1 MNDIITIKGVRGY
14 LDAEGTAQLNLE
26 DISRGLGF
34 TREANSGNE
43 VIRWG
48 TVRKYLSEMGVPTS
62 WHGDSP
68 QVGKAGLPDYIPE
81 NIFYRLAMK
90 AKNEAAQVFQA
101 LIADEILPSI
111 RKTGGYIVGQDSM
124 SPEELM
130 AKALQVAQ
138 KTLADREARLSAMT
152 VKNQIMAPK
161 ADYFDELV
169 ERNTLTNFRETA
181 NQLGVPQ
188 KKFIDFLLEC
198 KYLYRDKRGKLMPYA
213 DKNDGLFEMKECFN
227 DKTKWAGVQTLVT
240 PKGRET
246 FRLLYLSGGRGGKGG
261 EVLGNHHQRQLQRDS
276 RPCSG
281 ATGAATSTDSARGS

>member
-14 LDAEGTAQLNLE
+14 LDATGTAQLNLE
-26 DISRGLGF
+26 DVSRGLGF
-34 TREANSGNE
+34 TQEKSGIE
-43 VIRWG
+43 YVKWERVESYLTELGFPHKWG
-48 TVRKYLSEMGVPTS
+48 K
-62 WHGDSP
+62 GDF
-68 QVGKAGLPDYIPE
+68 IPE

-111 RKTGGYIVGQDSM
+111 RKTGGYIAGQQDM
-124 SPEELM
+124 TPEELM
-130 AKALQVAQ
+130 AKAMKVADQ
-138 KTLADREARLSAMT
+138 ILAARDARIANLT
-152 VKNQIMAPK
+152 VQNQIMAPK

-188 KKFIDFLLEC
+188 KKFIDFLLER

-213 DKNDGLFEMKECFN
+213 EKNDGLFEMKECFN
-227 DKTKWAGVQTLVT
+227 DKTKWAGTQTLVT

-246 FRLLYLSGGRGGKGG
+246 FRLLYLGGGKKG
-261 EVLGNHHQRQLQRDS
+261 VT
-276 RPCSG
+276 
-281 ATGAATSTDSARGS
+281 A

>member
-14 LDAEGTAQLNLE
+14 LDVNDTAQLNLE
-26 DISRGLGF
+26 DVSRGLGF
-34 TREANSGNE
+34 TQTQSKNGVEYTS
-43 VIRWG
+43 VRWER
-48 TVRKYLSEMGVPTS
+48 VEQHLAEMGFPHK
-62 WHGDSP
+62 W
-68 QVGKAGLPDYIPE
+68 GKDDFIPE

-111 RKTGGYIVGQDSM
+111 RKTGGYIAGQQDM
-124 SPEELM
+124 TPEELM
-130 AKALQVAQ
+130 AKAMKVADQ
-138 KTLADREARLSAMT
+138 ILAARDARIANLT
-152 VKNQIMAPK
+152 VQNQIMAPK

-188 KKFIDFLLEC
+188 KKFIDFLLER

-213 DKNDGLFEMKECFN
+213 EKNDGLFEMKECFN
-227 DKTKWAGVQTLVT
+227 DKTKWAGTQTLVT

-246 FRLLYLSGGRGGKGG
+246 FRLLYLGGGKKG
-261 EVLGNHHQRQLQRDS
+261 VT
-276 RPCSG
+276 
-281 ATGAATSTDSARGS
+281 A

>member
-14 LDAEGTAQLNLE
+14 LDATGTAQLNLE
-26 DISRGLGF
+26 DVSRGLGF
-34 TREANSGNE
+34 TQKKSKNGVEYTS
-43 VIRWG
+43 VRWER
-48 TVRKYLSEMGVPTS
+48 VEQHLAEMGFPHK
-62 WHGDSP
+62 W
-68 QVGKAGLPDYIPE
+68 GKDDFIPE

-111 RKTGGYIVGQDSM
+111 RKTGGYIAGQQDM
-124 SPEELM
+124 TPEELM
-130 AKALQVAQ
+130 AKAMKVADQ
-138 KTLADREARLSAMT
+138 ILAARDARIANLT
-152 VKNQIMAPK
+152 VQNQIMAPK
-161 ADYFDELV
+161 AEYFDELV

-188 KKFIDFLLEC
+188 KKFIDFLLER

-227 DKTKWAGVQTLVT
+227 DKTKWAGTQTLVT

-246 FRLLYLSGGRGGKGG
+246 FRLLYLGG
-261 EVLGNHHQRQLQRDS
+261 
-276 RPCSG
+276 
-281 ATGAATSTDSARGS
+281 ARKELPHE

>member
-14 LDAEGTAQLNLE
+14 LDATGTAQLNLE
-26 DISRGLGF
+26 DVSRGLGF
-34 TREANSGNE
+34 TQTQSKNGVEYTS
-43 VIRWG
+43 VRWER
-48 TVRKYLSEMGVPTS
+48 VEQHLAEMGFPHK
-62 WHGDSP
+62 W
-68 QVGKAGLPDYIPE
+68 GKDDFIPE

-111 RKTGGYIVGQDSM
+111 RKTGGYIAGQQDM
-124 SPEELM
+124 TPEELM
-130 AKALQVAQ
+130 AKAMKVADQ
-138 KTLADREARLSAMT
+138 ILAARDARIANLT
-152 VKNQIMAPK
+152 VQNQIMAPK

-188 KKFIDFLLEC
+188 KKFIDFLLER

-227 DKTKWAGVQTLVT
+227 DKTKWAGTQTLVT

-246 FRLLYLSGGRGGKGG
+246 FRLLYLGGGKKG
-261 EVLGNHHQRQLQRDS
+261 VT
-276 RPCSG
+276 
-281 ATGAATSTDSARGS
+281 A

>member
-14 LDAEGTAQLNLE
+14 LDATGTAQLNLE
-26 DISRGLGF
+26 DVSRGLGF
-34 TREANSGNE
+34 TQEKSGIE
-43 VIRWG
+43 YVKWERVESYLTELGFPHKWG
-48 TVRKYLSEMGVPTS
+48 K
-62 WHGDSP
+62 GDF
-68 QVGKAGLPDYIPE
+68 IPE

-90 AKNEAAQVFQA
+90 AKNEAAQVFQG

-111 RKTGGYIVGQDSM
+111 RKTGGYIAGQQDM
-124 SPEELM
+124 TPEELM
-130 AKALQVAQ
+130 AKAMKVADQ
-138 KTLADREARLSAMT
+138 ILAARDARIANLT
-152 VKNQIMAPK
+152 VQNQIMAPK

-188 KKFIDFLLEC
+188 KKFIDFLLER

-227 DKTKWAGVQTLVT
+227 DKTKWAGTQTLVT

-246 FRLLYLSGGRGGKGG
+246 FRLLYLGGGKKG
-261 EVLGNHHQRQLQRDS
+261 VT
-276 RPCSG
+276 
-281 ATGAATSTDSARGS
+281 A

>member
-1 MNDIITIKGVRGY
+1 MTDIITIKGVRGY
-14 LDAEGTAQLNLE
+14 LDASGTAQLNLE
-26 DISRGLGF
+26 DVSRGLGF
-34 TREANSGNE
+34 TQEKSGIE
-43 VIRWG
+43 YVKWERVESYLTELGFPHKWG
-48 TVRKYLSEMGVPTS
+48 K
-62 WHGDSP
+62 GDF
-68 QVGKAGLPDYIPE
+68 IPE

-90 AKNEAAQVFQA
+90 AKNEAAQAFQG

-111 RKTGGYIVGQDSM
+111 RKTGGYIMGQDTM

-152 VKNQIMAPK
+152 VQNQIMSPK
-161 ADYFDELV
+161 AEYFDELV

-188 KKFIDFLLEC
+188 KKFIDFLLER

-227 DKTKWAGVQTLVT
+227 DKTKWAGTQTLVT

-246 FRLLYLSGGRGGKGG
+246 FRLLYLGG
-261 EVLGNHHQRQLQRDS
+261 
-276 RPCSG
+276 
-281 ATGAATSTDSARGS
+281 ARKELPHE

>member
-1 MNDIITIKGVRGY
+1 MTDIITIKGVRGY
-14 LDAEGTAQLNLE
+14 LDASGTAQLNLE
-26 DISRGLGF
+26 DVSRGLGF
-34 TREANSGNE
+34 TQEKSGIE
-43 VIRWG
+43 YVKWERVESYLTELGFPHKWG
-48 TVRKYLSEMGVPTS
+48 K
-62 WHGDSP
+62 GDF
-68 QVGKAGLPDYIPE
+68 IPE

-90 AKNEAAQVFQA
+90 AKNEAAQVFQG

-111 RKTGGYIVGQDSM
+111 RKTGGYIAGQQDM
-124 SPEELM
+124 TPEELM
-130 AKALQVAQ
+130 AKAMKVADQ
-138 KTLADREARLSAMT
+138 ILAARDARIANLT
-152 VKNQIMAPK
+152 VQNQIMAPK

-246 FRLLYLSGGRGGKGG
+246 FRLLYLGG
-261 EVLGNHHQRQLQRDS
+261 
-276 RPCSG
+276 
-281 ATGAATSTDSARGS
+281 ARKELPHE

>member
-1 MNDIITIKGVRGY
+1 MTDIITIKGVRGY
-14 LDAEGTAQLNLE
+14 LDTNGTAQLNLE
-26 DISRGLGF
+26 DVSRGLGF
-34 TREANSGNE
+34 TQDKNGVEY
-43 VIRWG
+43 VRWE
-48 TVRKYLSEMGVPTS
+48 TVNGFLSEMGFPNKL
-62 WHGDSP
+62 
-68 QVGKAGLPDYIPE
+68 GKAEMGFPHKWGKDDYIPE

-111 RKTGGYIVGQDSM
+111 RKTGGYIVGQDTM

-161 ADYFDELV
+161 AEYFDELV

-181 NQLGVPQ
+181 NQLGIPQ
-188 KKFIDFLLEC
+188 KKFIDFLLEH

-227 DKTKWAGVQTLVT
+227 NKTQWAGTQTLVT

-246 FRLLYLSGGRGGKGG
+246 FRLLYLGRARK
-261 EVLGNHHQRQLQRDS
+261 EVPHEQ
-276 RPCSG
+276 
-281 ATGAATSTDSARGS
+281 

>member
-1 MNDIITIKGVRGY
+1 MTDIITIKGVRGY
-14 LDAEGTAQLNLE
+14 LDASGTAQLNLE
-26 DISRGLGF
+26 DVSRGLGF
-34 TREANSGNE
+34 TQEKSGIE
-43 VIRWG
+43 YVKWERVESYLTELGFPHKWG
-48 TVRKYLSEMGVPTS
+48 KGYF
-62 WHGDSP
+62 
-68 QVGKAGLPDYIPE
+68 IPE

-90 AKNEAAQVFQA
+90 AKNEAAQAFQG

-111 RKTGGYIVGQDSM
+111 RKTGGYIMGQDTM

-152 VKNQIMAPK
+152 VQNQIMSPK
-161 ADYFDELV
+161 AEYFDELV

-188 KKFIDFLLEC
+188 KKFIDFLLER

-227 DKTKWAGVQTLVT
+227 DKTKWAGTQTLVT

-246 FRLLYLSGGRGGKGG
+246 FRLLYLGG
-261 EVLGNHHQRQLQRDS
+261 
-276 RPCSG
+276 
-281 ATGAATSTDSARGS
+281 ARKELPHE

>member
-14 LDAEGTAQLNLE
+14 LDASGTAQLNLE
-26 DISRGLGF
+26 DVSRGLGF
-34 TREANSGNE
+34 TQEKSGIE
-43 VIRWG
+43 YVKWERVESYLTELGFPHKWG
-48 TVRKYLSEMGVPTS
+48 K
-62 WHGDSP
+62 D
-68 QVGKAGLPDYIPE
+68 DFIPE

-111 RKTGGYIVGQDSM
+111 RKTGGYIAGQQDM
-124 SPEELM
+124 TPEELM
-130 AKALQVAQ
+130 AKAMKVADQ
-138 KTLADREARLSAMT
+138 ILAARDARIANLT
-152 VKNQIMAPK
+152 VQNQIMAPK

-181 NQLGVPQ
+181 NQLGVSQ
-188 KKFIDFLLEC
+188 KKFIDFLLER

-227 DKTKWAGVQTLVT
+227 DKTKWAGTQTLVT

-246 FRLLYLSGGRGGKGG
+246 FRLLYLGG
-261 EVLGNHHQRQLQRDS
+261 
-276 RPCSG
+276 
-281 ATGAATSTDSARGS
+281 ARKELPHE

>member
-1 MNDIITIKGVRGY
+1 MTDIITIKGVRGY
-14 LDAEGTAQLNLE
+14 LDASGTAQLNLE
-26 DISRGLGF
+26 DVSRGLGF
-34 TREANSGNE
+34 TQEKSGIE
-43 VIRWG
+43 YVKWERVESYLTELGFPHKWG
-48 TVRKYLSEMGVPTS
+48 K
-62 WHGDSP
+62 GDF
-68 QVGKAGLPDYIPE
+68 IPE

-90 AKNEAAQVFQA
+90 AKNEAAQVFQG

-111 RKTGGYIVGQDSM
+111 RKTGGYIAGQQDM
-124 SPEELM
+124 TPEELM
-130 AKALQVAQ
+130 AKAMKVADQ
-138 KTLADREARLSAMT
+138 ILAARDARIANLT
-152 VKNQIMAPK
+152 VQNQIMAPK

-188 KKFIDFLLEC
+188 KKFIDFLLER

-246 FRLLYLSGGRGGKGG
+246 FRLLYLSGGEGR
-261 EVLGNHHQRQLQRDS
+261 ERVR
-276 RPCSG
+276 
-281 ATGAATSTDSARGS
+281 

>member
-14 LDAEGTAQLNLE
+14 LDATGTAQLNLE
-26 DISRGLGF
+26 DVSRGLGF
-34 TREANSGNE
+34 TQKKRKNGVEYTS
-43 VIRWG
+43 VRWER
-48 TVRKYLSEMGVPTS
+48 VEQHLAEMGFPHK
-62 WHGDSP
+62 W
-68 QVGKAGLPDYIPE
+68 GKDDFIPE

-111 RKTGGYIVGQDSM
+111 RKTGGYIAGQQDM
-124 SPEELM
+124 TPEELM
-130 AKALQVAQ
+130 AKAMKVADQ
-138 KTLADREARLSAMT
+138 ILAARDARIANLT
-152 VKNQIMAPK
+152 VQNQIMAPK
-161 ADYFDELV
+161 AEYFDELV

-188 KKFIDFLLEC
+188 KKFIDFLLER

-227 DKTKWAGVQTLVT
+227 DKTKWAGTQTLVT

-246 FRLLYLSGGRGGKGG
+246 FRLLYLGG
-261 EVLGNHHQRQLQRDS
+261 
-276 RPCSG
+276 
-281 ATGAATSTDSARGS
+281 ARKELPHE